1 MTSTRFFMEQK
12 EKISIIIPAY
22 KASPYIKECLDS
34 IQGQT
39 YFSDNGNYEILLGI
53 DGCAET
59 LETVEKIRSQ
69 YKNLKVFVMESNKG
83 VYITLNTLLSLVSA
97 ENVIIFN
104 ADDVMKPLM
113 VEEIARYIKGYEIVR
128 FYCERFNDKTGQVTD
143 IMLPHGSLYFNKTV
157 SEKLGGFKAWV
168 CAADTDFVN
177 RAVSIFTEK
186 RILEV
191 LFRYRVH
198 GGSLTQ
204 KPGTGIHSDLR
215 NQYIKQ
221 ISNNFEYVDPEVNTF
236 FEVK

>member
-1 MTSTRFFMEQK
+1 MGQK

-22 KASPYIKECLDS
+22 KASLYIKECLDS
-34 IQGQT
+34 IKGQT

-59 LETVEKIRSQ
+59 LETVEKIRGQ
-69 YKNLKVFVMESNKG
+69 YNNLKVFMMESNKG
-83 VYITLNTLLSLVSA
+83 VYITLNTLLSLVSVD
-97 ENVIIFN
+97 NVIIFN
-104 ADDVMKPLM
+104 ADDVMKPFM
-113 VEEIARYIKGYEIVR
+113 VEEIARYIKEYDIVR
-128 FYCERFNDKTGQVTD
+128 FYCERFNDKSDEVTG
-143 IMLPHGSLYFNKTV
+143 IILPHGSLYFKKTV
-157 SEKLGGFKAWV
+157 CEKLGGFKAWL

-186 RILEV
+186 RILEI

-198 GGSLTQ
+198 DESLTQ

-221 ISNNFEYVDPEVNTF
+221 ISSNFEYVVPVVNTWY
-236 FEVK
+236 EVK